1 MTTNNVFDFLRR
13 SADRNNLRRER
24 YEESKVPTDFA
35 NICVF
40 PFFGDYRSL
49 FILSSLLLHKYKEQ
63 HKASKYLI
71 ACSWPGFQS
80 LFPYADEYWSPIDS
94 GQIKR
99 FYSMAEGFKNTSD
112 MATIYTRNLH
122 EFFRDVA
129 DPNILKFYYENG
141 CKQELLKNSKCFLPF
156 VPSSAILGKEFAKQL
171 AVKAGFKVFF
181 SPTVYC
187 KRWDSG
193 RAKNYSVKK
202 EFWAE
207 LIDKLLSNNYV
218 PVIWQNELT
227 YDLSQDYVDKCLFVN
242 DPDVSKILSAMRA
255 TGCVLDVFNG
265 ISRFAIAARCPFLA
279 VDERSR
285 YNNLR
290 EYEIDD
296 ICAADLP
303 KQYIFTFST
312 IITDGQ
318 VQNWRNDILQ
328 NIVKRLDSFLPSLVR
343 DEWPSTMEMFNQF
356 DYKNTVREIERK
368 KLGTRLLRVIR
379 D

>member
-1 MTTNNVFDFLRR
+1 MNNVFDFLRR

-71 ACSWPGFQS
+71 VCSWPGFQS
-80 LFPYADEYWSPIDS
+80 LFPYVDEYWSPIDN

-112 MATIYTRNLH
+112 MATIYTRNLN

-141 CKQELLKNSKCFLPF
+141 CKQELLKNSKYFLPF
-156 VPSSAILGKEFAKQL
+156 VPSSSILGKEFAKQL
-171 AVKAGFKVFF
+171 ASKAGFKIFF

-193 RAKNYSVKK
+193 RAKNYNVKK
-202 EFWAE
+202 EFWTE
-207 LIDKLLSNNYV
+207 LVDKLLSNNYV
-218 PVIWQNELT
+218 PVVWQNELT
-227 YDLSQDYVDKCLFVN
+227 YDLSQEYLDKCLFVN
-242 DPDVSKILSAMRA
+242 DRDVSKVLSAMRA
-255 TGCVLDVFNG
+255 TGCVLDIFNE
-265 ISRFAIAARCPFLA
+265 ISRLAITARCPFLA

-296 ICAADLP
+296 ICASFLP

-328 NIVKRLDSFLPSLVR
+328 NIIKRLDSFLPSLVR
-343 DEWPSTMEMFNQF
+343 DEWPSTIETFNQF
-356 DYKNTVREIERK
+356 DYKDAVREIERK
-368 KLGTRLLRVIR
+368 KLGTRLLKVIR

>member
-1 MTTNNVFDFLRR
+1 
-13 SADRNNLRRER
+13 
-24 YEESKVPTDFA
+24 
-35 NICVF
+35 
-40 PFFGDYRSL
+40 
-49 FILSSLLLHKYKEQ
+49 
-63 HKASKYLI
+63 LI
-71 ACSWPGFQS
+71 VCSWPGFQS
-80 LFPYADEYWSPIDS
+80 LFPYADEYWSPIDN

-99 FYSMAEGFKNTSD
+99 FYSMAEGFKNISD

-129 DPNILKFYYENG
+129 DPNILKFYYDGG
-141 CKQELLKNSKCFLPF
+141 CKQELLKNSKYFLPF

-171 AVKAGFKVFF
+171 ASKAGFKVFI

-193 RAKNYSVKK
+193 RAKNYNVKK

-218 PVIWQNELT
+218 PVIWQNDLT
-227 YDLSQDYVDKCLFVN
+227 YDLSQEYFDKCLFVN
-242 DPDVSKILSAMRA
+242 DLDVSKILPAMRA

-296 ICAADLP
+296 ICASDLP

-328 NIVKRLDSFLPSLVR
+328 NIIKRLDSFLPSLVR
-343 DEWPSTMEMFNQF
+343 DEWPSTMETFNQF
-356 DYKNTVREIERK
+356 DYKNTVREIESK
-368 KLGTRLLRVIR
+368 KLGTRLLRVIK

>member
-1 MTTNNVFDFLRR
+1 
-13 SADRNNLRRER
+13 
-24 YEESKVPTDFA
+24 
-35 NICVF
+35 
-40 PFFGDYRSL
+40 
-49 FILSSLLLHKYKEQ
+49 
-63 HKASKYLI
+63 
-71 ACSWPGFQS
+71 
-80 LFPYADEYWSPIDS
+80 
-94 GQIKR
+94 
-99 FYSMAEGFKNTSD
+99 
-112 MATIYTRNLH
+112 
-122 EFFRDVA
+122 
-129 DPNILKFYYENG
+129 
-141 CKQELLKNSKCFLPF
+141 

-171 AVKAGFKVFF
+171 AAKAGFKVFF

>member
-1 MTTNNVFDFLRR
+1 MNNVFDFLRR
-13 SADRNNLRRER
+13 AADRNSLRRER

-40 PFFGDYRSL
+40 PFFGDHRSL
-49 FILSSLLLHKYKEQ
+49 FILSSLLLHKFKEQ
-63 HKASKYLI
+63 HKASKYLVLV
-71 ACSWPGFQS
+71 SWPGYQS
-80 LFPYADEYWSPIDS
+80 LFPYANEYWSPIDT

-129 DPNILKFYYENG
+129 DTNILKFYYENG
-141 CKQELLKNSKCFLPF
+141 CKQELLKNSKYFLPF

-171 AVKAGFKVFF
+171 AGKAGFKIFF
-181 SPTVYC
+181 SPTTYC

-202 EFWAE
+202 EFWVE
-207 LIDKLLSNNYV
+207 LVEKLLSNNYV
-218 PVIWQNELT
+218 PVIWQNDLT
-227 YDLSQDYVDKCLFVN
+227 YDLSQDYVDKCLFIN

-265 ISRFAIAARCPFLA
+265 LSRLAIAARCPFLA

-285 YNNLR
+285 YNNLK

-296 ICAADLP
+296 ICASSLP

-312 IITDGQ
+312 IITDGL
-318 VQNWRNDILQ
+318 VHNWQNDILQ
-328 NIVKRLDSFLPSLVR
+328 NIVKRLDSFLPSLDR
-343 DEWPSTMEMFNQF
+343 DEWPSTLETFNHF
-356 DYKNTVREIERK
+356 DYKDAVREIERK